1 MRSQKLDWVNIW
13 LRDTARTQRYDGKI
27 IRTTCPPFKCKDGF
41 TVSIQ
46 AGESLYSHPR
56 QWNADKYESVELGY
70 PSEPDPLIAKW
81 SENPEDD
88 GTDTVYGWVPVDVV
102 NKLIDKHGGLDEEE
116 YFVKKLGDKIYE
128 IAGKIEIK
136 NDEDC
141 QGK

>member
-13 LRDTARTQRYDGKI
+13 LRDTAKTQRYEGKI
-27 IRTTCPPFKCKDGF
+27 IRTTCPPFRCKDGF

-46 AGESLYSHPR
+46 AGESLYSTPR
-56 QWNADKYESVELGY
+56 KWNAEKYDAVELGY
-70 PSEPDPLIAKW
+70 PSEHDPLIDNWK
-81 SENPEDD
+81 ENPDDD
-88 GTDTVYGWVPVDVV
+88 GTDTVYGWVPTDVV

>member
-13 LRDTARTQRYDGKI
+13 LRDTAKTQRYEGKI

-46 AGESLYSHPR
+46 AGETLYSTPR
-56 QWNADKYESVELGY
+56 KWNAEKYDAVELGY
-70 PSEPDPLIAKW
+70 PSEHDSLIDNWK
-81 SENPEDD
+81 ENPDDD
-88 GTDTVYGWVPVDVV
+88 GTDTVYGWVPIEVV

-128 IAGKIEIK
+128 IAGKIEIG
-136 NDEDC
+136 NDET
-141 QGK
+141 